1 MLEEISKDFKSFMRL
16 LNLKENG
23 ITDDQIEMLGGILDE
38 YIKFEEAE
46 EEFLSEEDMEI

>member
-38 YIKFEEAE
+38 YIKKSPDEFISKEDFE
-46 EEFLSEEDMEI
+46 I